1 MLNLVARRLILLIA
15 ILLAVSMLT
24 FAIVNVLPGDVAT
37 AILGETATPAEVEAL
52 RVKLGL
58 NEPMVTRY
66 LTWVTAFLQGDFG
79 TSLSFNQPVAPV
91 LLGRLSNSAILA
103 ALVLAAVVPLSII
116 LGVVA
121 AVYEGRVVD
130 RIVSAASVIGYAL
143 PEFVIGLT
151 LILVFSILYPILPGS
166 SLMEPGANP
175 LARPSALVLP
185 VTVLVVHQI
194 AHLSQITRA
203 STIKA
208 LGSHFVRTAVL
219 KGLPRRRVIWRHAVP
234 NALPP
239 VIAEIGMNFGYVL
252 GGLVVVETL
261 FSYSGVGQ
269 LMVMSVESRDVPTLQ
284 ATVLL
289 IAAAYGFG
297 NLFADIAALYL
308 NPRLRE

>member
-1 MLNLVARRLILLIA
+1 VA
-15 ILLAVSMLT
+15 V
-24 FAIVNVLPGDVAT
+24 
-37 AILGETATPAEVEAL
+37 AILGETATPAEVAAL
-52 RVKLGL
+52 RARLGL
-58 NEPMVTRY
+58 DQPLVQRY
-66 LTWVTAFLQGDFG
+66 IVWVLAFVQGDFG

-91 LLGRLSNSAILA
+91 LFGRLSNSVILA
-103 ALVLAAVVPLSII
+103 ALVLIAVVPLSIG
-116 LGVVA
+116 LGVIA
-121 AVYEGRVVD
+121 AIYEGKAVD
-130 RIVSAASVIGYAL
+130 RIVSAASVVGYAL

-151 LILVFSILYPILPGS
+151 LILLFSILYPILPGS
-166 SLMEPGANP
+166 SLIEPGANP
-175 LARPSALVLP
+175 LSRPSALVLP
-185 VTVLVVHQI
+185 VVVLVIHQI

-234 NALPP
+234 NALAP

-261 FSYSGVGQ
+261 FSYSGIGQ
-269 LMVMSVESRDVPTLQ
+269 LMVMSVETRDIPTLQ

-297 NLFADIAALYL
+297 NLFADVAALYL

>member
-1 MLNLVARRLILLIA
+1 MLNLIARRLVLLTA
-15 ILLAVSMLT
+15 ILVAVSVLT
-24 FAIVNVLPGDVAT
+24 FAIVNVLPGDVAV
-37 AILGETATPAEVEAL
+37 AILGETATPSDIAAL
-52 RVKLGL
+52 RAKLGL
-58 NEPMVTRY
+58 DQPLVTRY
-66 LTWVTAFLQGDFG
+66 VAWVVVFAQGDFG
-79 TSLSFNQPVAPV
+79 VSLSFNQPVAPV

-103 ALVLAAVVPLSII
+103 AIVLVAVVPLSIV

-121 AVYEGRVVD
+121 AINAGRAVD
-130 RIVSAASVIGYAL
+130 RIVSAVSVVGYAL

-175 LARPSALVLP
+175 LSRPSALVLP
-185 VTVLVVHQI
+185 VTVLVLHQV

-208 LGSHFVRTAVL
+208 LGSNFVRTAVL
-219 KGLPRRRVIWRHAVP
+219 KGLPRWRVIWRHAVP

-261 FSYSGVGQ
+261 FSYSGIGQ
-269 LMVMSVESRDVPTLQ
+269 LMVMSVETRDVPTLQ

-289 IAAAYGFG
+289 IAAAYGIG
-297 NLFADIAALYL
+297 NLLADVAALYL

>member
-1 MLNLVARRLILLIA
+1 MLKLVVRRLMLLIA
-15 ILLAVSMLT
+15 ILVAVSALT
-24 FAIVNVLPGDVAT
+24 FAIVNVLPGDVAV
-37 AILGETATPAEVEAL
+37 AILGEHATATDVATL
-52 RVKLGL
+52 RARLGL
-58 NEPMVTRY
+58 DQPLVTRY
-66 LTWVTAFLQGDFG
+66 LAWVMSFLHGDFG

-91 LLGRLSNSAILA
+91 LLGRLSNSAVLA
-103 ALVLAAVVPLSII
+103 ALVLVAVVPLSIV
-116 LGVVA
+116 LGVIA
-121 AVYEGRVVD
+121 AVHEGRAID
-130 RIVSAASVIGYAL
+130 RILSAVSVVGYAL

-151 LILVFSILYPILPGS
+151 LILVFSILFPILPGS

-185 VTVLVVHQI
+185 VAVLVVHQL

-219 KGLPRRRVIWRHAVP
+219 KGLPWQRVIWRHAVP

-239 VIAEIGMNFGYVL
+239 VVAEIGMNFGYVL

-261 FSYSGVGQ
+261 FSYSGIGQ
-269 LMVMSVESRDVPTLQ
+269 LMVMSVETRDVPTLQ

-289 IAAAYGFG
+289 IATAYGVG
-297 NLFADIAALYL
+297 NLLADMTALYL
-308 NPRLRE
+308 NPRLRD

>member
-1 MLNLVARRLILLIA
+1 MLNLIARRLMLLIV
-15 ILLAVSMLT
+15 ILVAVSMLT
-24 FAIVNVLPGDVAT
+24 FAIVNVLPGDVAV
-37 AILGETATPAEVEAL
+37 AILGETATPAEVAAL
-52 RVKLGL
+52 RARLGL
-58 NEPMVTRY
+58 DQPLVQRY
-66 LTWVTAFLQGDFG
+66 IVWVLAFVQGDFG

-91 LLGRLSNSAILA
+91 LFGRLSNSVILA
-103 ALVLAAVVPLSII
+103 ALVLIAVVPLSIG
-116 LGVVA
+116 LGVIA
-121 AVYEGRVVD
+121 AIYEGKAVD
-130 RIVSAASVIGYAL
+130 RIVSAASVVGYAL

-151 LILVFSILYPILPGS
+151 LILLFSILYPILPGS
-166 SLMEPGANP
+166 SLIEPGANP
-175 LARPSALVLP
+175 LSRPSALVLP
-185 VTVLVVHQI
+185 VVVLVIHQI

-261 FSYSGVGQ
+261 FSYSGIGQ
-269 LMVMSVESRDVPTLQ
+269 LMVMSVETRDIPTLQ

-297 NLFADIAALYL
+297 NLFADVAALYL

>member
-1 MLNLVARRLILLIA
+1 MLKLIARRLMLLIV
-15 ILLAVSMLT
+15 ILVAVSMLT
-24 FAIVNVLPGDVAT
+24 FAIVNVLPGDVAV
-37 AILGETATPAEVEAL
+37 AILGETATPADVAAL
-52 RVKLGL
+52 RTRLGL
-58 NEPMVTRY
+58 DQPLVQRY
-66 LTWVTAFLQGDFG
+66 IVWMMAFVQGDFG

-91 LLGRLSNSAILA
+91 LLGRLSNSIILA
-103 ALVLAAVVPLSII
+103 ALVLIAVVPLSIG

-121 AVYEGRVVD
+121 AIYEGKAVD
-130 RIVSAASVIGYAL
+130 RIVSAASVVGYAL

-151 LILVFSILYPILPGS
+151 LILLFSILYPILPGS
-166 SLMEPGANP
+166 SLIEPGASP
-175 LARPSALVLP
+175 LSRPSALVLP
-185 VTVLVVHQI
+185 VVVLVIHQI

-234 NALPP
+234 NAMSP

-261 FSYSGVGQ
+261 FSYSGIGQ
-269 LMVMSVESRDVPTLQ
+269 LMVMSVETRDIPTLQ

-297 NLFADIAALYL
+297 NLFADVATLYL